1 MGDFEFDV
9 KSLDSY
15 NKVDTDLKNQ
25 RKLGSSQPNGQAQRN
40 TQEQD
45 QDQESDIKSLTA
57 EELQR
62 FKELANKFFS
72 LNEDI
77 QKIEE
82 VLRERKK
89 LKMDL
94 TKKILS
100 FMAEYDIEDLNTNKG
115 KLVYSVSN
123 RKTGLSIAKLKKNI
137 NNFFKNEEQSNN
149 FLKFLDEREV
159 KEVVSLKLMK
169 K

>member
-15 NKVDTDLKNQ
+15 NKVDTDYKNQ
-25 RKLGSSQPNGQAQRN
+25 RKVGRGNDQQNQQN
-40 TQEQD
+40 QD
-45 QDQESDIKSLTA
+45 QDQESDIKSLTP
-57 EELQR
+57 EELTR

-89 LKMDL
+89 LKVDL

-137 NNFFKNEEQSNN
+137 NNFFKNEEQSNK
-149 FLKFLDEREV
+149 FLKFLDEREI